1 MSKVTPNP
9 VQVEAGDFE
18 LVEASIAGD
27 MSAFDELIRR
37 HDGKVFRAAQ
47 CIMKNRED
55 AEDVMQ
61 EAFLNAFRKLHQF
74 QKKSKF
80 STWLVRITV
89 NQALMKLRD
98 RPKTII
104 FSLDEEPEDPNETRP
119 REIGDWDHNPEQL
132 CYASELQE
140 TLSDMLHSLR
150 PNMRMAFLLR
160 DMEGFS
166 MEEIAD
172 TLGLTAAAVKTCLF
186 RARQQLRK
194 KFSKHLKKKH
204 GFAGGRNFRMP
215 RMIAIRKEAY
225 V

>member
-9 VQVEAGDFE
+9 VQAETGDFE

-89 NQALMKLRD
+89 NQALMKLRYS
-98 RPKTII
+98 RKVFYI
-104 FSLDEEPEDPNETRP
+104 SLYEEPEDP
-119 REIGDWDHNPEQL
+119 REYHHQ
-132 CYASELQE
+132 
-140 TLSDMLHSLR
+140 
-150 PNMRMAFLLR
+150 
-160 DMEGFS
+160 
-166 MEEIAD
+166 
-172 TLGLTAAAVKTCLF
+172 
-186 RARQQLRK
+186 
-194 KFSKHLKKKH
+194 
-204 GFAGGRNFRMP
+204 
-215 RMIAIRKEAY
+215 
-225 V
+225 

>member
-1 MSKVTPNP
+1 MSKGTPNP
-9 VQVEAGDFE
+9 VQAEVGDFE

-98 RPKTII
+98 RRKAII
-104 FSLDEEPEDPNETRP
+104 FSLDEEPEDPNETHP
-119 REIGDWDHNPEQL
+119 REIGEWDHNPEQL
-132 CYASELQE
+132 YYASELQE
-140 TLSDMLHSLR
+140 ALSDMLHSLR

-166 MEEIAD
+166 MDEIAD

-194 KFSKHLKKKH
+194 RFSKYIEKKH
-204 GFAGGRNFRMP
+204 GSVGSRKLRIP

>member
-9 VQVEAGDFE
+9 VEAEASAFE
-18 LVEASIAGD
+18 LVEASVAGD

-98 RPKTII
+98 RRKAII
-104 FSLDEEPEDPNETRP
+104 FSLDEEPEDPNETHP
-119 REIGDWDHNPEQL
+119 RVIREEDHNPAQL
-132 CYASELQE
+132 HYASE
-140 TLSDMLHSLR
+140 
-150 PNMRMAFLLR
+150 
-160 DMEGFS
+160 
-166 MEEIAD
+166 
-172 TLGLTAAAVKTCLF
+172 
-186 RARQQLRK
+186 
-194 KFSKHLKKKH
+194 
-204 GFAGGRNFRMP
+204 FAQ
-215 RMIAIRKEAY
+215 AL
-225 V
+225 

>member
-1 MSKVTPNP
+1 MSKVIPNP
-9 VQVEAGDFE
+9 VQAEAGDFE

-98 RPKTII
+98 R
-104 FSLDEEPEDPNETRP
+104 EEPEDPSETHP
-119 REIGDWDHNPEQL
+119 REIGEWDHNPEQL
-132 CYASELQE
+132 YYASELQE
-140 TLSDMLHSLR
+140 ALSDMLHSLR

-166 MEEIAD
+166 MDEIAD

-194 KFSKHLKKKH
+194 RFSKYIEKKH
-204 GFAGGRNFRMP
+204 GSVGSRKLRIP

>member
-1 MSKVTPNP
+1 
-9 VQVEAGDFE
+9 
-18 LVEASIAGD
+18 
-27 MSAFDELIRR
+27 
-37 HDGKVFRAAQ
+37 
-47 CIMKNRED
+47 
-55 AEDVMQ
+55 MQ

-98 RPKTII
+98 RRKAII
-104 FSLDEEPEDPNETRP
+104 FSLDEEPEDPSETHP
-119 REIGDWDHNPEQL
+119 REIGEWDHNPEQL
-132 CYASELQE
+132 YYASELQE
-140 TLSDMLHSLR
+140 ALSDMLHSLR

-166 MEEIAD
+166 MDEIAD

-194 KFSKHLKKKH
+194 RFSKYIEKKH
-204 GFAGGRNFRMP
+204 GSVGSRKLRIP

>member
-1 MSKVTPNP
+1 MSNVIPNP
-9 VQVEAGDFE
+9 VQAETSDFE
-18 LVEASIAGD
+18 LVEASMAGD

-37 HDGKVFRAAQ
+37 HDGKVLRAAQ

-89 NQALMKLRD
+89 NQALMKLRE
-98 RPKTII
+98 RRKTTI
-104 FSLDEEPEDPNETRP
+104 FSLDEEPEDQDETYT
-119 REIGDWDHNPEQL
+119 REIGEWNQNPEQL

-140 TLSDMLHSLR
+140 ALSDMLHSLR
-150 PNMRMAFLLR
+150 PNLRMVFLLR
-160 DMEGFS
+160 DMEGFPID
-166 MEEIAD
+166 EIAD
-172 TLGLTAAAVKTCLF
+172 TLGLSSSAVKTCLF
-186 RARQQLRK
+186 RARQQLRN
-194 KFSKHLKKKH
+194 KFSKHLENKH
-204 GFAGGRNFRMP
+204 RLAGSRKLRMP
-215 RMIAIRKEAY
+215 RIIAIRKEVY

>member
-1 MSKVTPNP
+1 MSKVIPNP
-9 VQVEAGDFE
+9 VQAEASDFE
-18 LVEASIAGD
+18 LVEASIGGD

-98 RPKTII
+98 RRKAII
-104 FSLDEEPEDPNETRP
+104 FSLDEEPEDPNETHP
-119 REIGDWDHNPEQL
+119 REIGEWDHNPEQL
-132 CYASELQE
+132 YYASELQE
-140 TLSDMLHSLR
+140 ALSDMLHSLR

-172 TLGLTAAAVKTCLF
+172 TLGLTASSVKTCLF

-194 KFSKHLKKKH
+194 RFSKYIEKKH
-204 GFAGGRNFRMP
+204 GFVGSRNLSLP